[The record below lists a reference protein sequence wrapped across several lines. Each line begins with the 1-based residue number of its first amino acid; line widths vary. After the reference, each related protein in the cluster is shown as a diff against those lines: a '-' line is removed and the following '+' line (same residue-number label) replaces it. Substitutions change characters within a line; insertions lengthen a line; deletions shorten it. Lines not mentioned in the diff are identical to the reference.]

1 METLRGRFLAEAELA
16 AYDPDLE
23 SFTNVNRREDLARVE
38 QILAERDAAR
48 REE

>member
-1 METLRGRFLAEAELA
+1 
-16 AYDPDLE
+16 LE

-38 QILAERDAAR
+38 RVLAERDAAR